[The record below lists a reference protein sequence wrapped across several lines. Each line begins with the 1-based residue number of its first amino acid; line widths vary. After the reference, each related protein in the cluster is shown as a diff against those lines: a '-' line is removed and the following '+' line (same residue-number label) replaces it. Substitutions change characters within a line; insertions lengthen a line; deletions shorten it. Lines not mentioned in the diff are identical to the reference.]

1 MKTKRIKILFLFKDL
16 GSFQANQF
24 TKILAKLWVLKMKFS
39 PFLLQIRK
47 INCLKS
53 LHNVWKLIQKMKWGI
68 KKRGS
73 TGQST
78 KPKCART
85 GQRSA
90 VAVMERN
97 ASSRMET
104 EKLLISKLLTRNTRA
119 RLAKVLKIHFTVLTA
134 ADVCSS
140 MKPKTFDSATNTS
153 TLRKWF
159 CWNEL

>member
-16 GSFQANQF
+16 GSFQAKQF
-24 TKILAKLWVLKMKFS
+24 TKILVKLWVLKMKFS

-47 INCLKS
+47 NNSLKS

-85 GQRSA
+85 GLRLA